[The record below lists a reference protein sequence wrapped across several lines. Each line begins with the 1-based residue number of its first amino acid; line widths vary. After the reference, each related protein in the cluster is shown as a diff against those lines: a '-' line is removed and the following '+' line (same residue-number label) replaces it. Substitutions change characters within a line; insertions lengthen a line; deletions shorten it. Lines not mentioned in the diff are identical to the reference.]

1 MFENFYCELFGN
13 GVVVGPANFTLSG
26 ADGAVQFGD
35 VVREIGVWYKNCG
48 FVGIFEIVVGDVW
61 LEDFGL
67 AVAFFGLGTVGSVVG
82 VDGVEFCGSVV
93 GIGSECT
100 LDSFGG

>member
-1 MFENFYCELFGN
+1 MTD
-13 GVVVGPANFTLSG
+13 FTLSG

-35 VVREIGVWYKNCG
+35 FVRKVGVWYKNCG
-48 FVGIFEIVVGDVW
+48 FVGVFEVVVGNVR
-61 LEDFGL
+61 LEDFGY
-67 AVAFFGLGTVGSVVG
+67 AVAFFGLGAVCSVVG

-100 LDSFGG
+100 LDSFGGK

>member
-1 MFENFYCELFGN
+1 M
-13 GVVVGPANFTLSG
+13 GPANFTLSG

-48 FVGIFEIVVGDVW
+48 FVGVFEVVVGNVR
-61 LEDFGL
+61 LEDSCF
-67 AVAFFGLGTVGSVVG
+67 AVAFLGLGTVSGVVG
-82 VDGVEFCGSVV
+82 ADGIEFCGRVV
-93 GIGSECT
+93 RIGSECI